1 MGWKRNKFNLGWRS
15 WVEFIES
22 SSFEDAIFEYSKSL
36 YRIGREI
43 IPAREE
49 PRSYFK
55 AREAVNK
62 FNARTSKRNFE
73 NTMNRALNRYLKEN
87 KEI

>member
-1 MGWKRNKFNLGWRS
+1 MEWKRNKFNLGWRS
-15 WVEFIES
+15 WVKFIES
-22 SSFEDAIFEYSKSL
+22 NQFENAIFKYSKPL
-36 YRIGREI
+36 FRIGREI

-55 AREAVNK
+55 TREAVNK

-73 NTMNRALNRYLKEN
+73 NIMNKALKRYRKEN